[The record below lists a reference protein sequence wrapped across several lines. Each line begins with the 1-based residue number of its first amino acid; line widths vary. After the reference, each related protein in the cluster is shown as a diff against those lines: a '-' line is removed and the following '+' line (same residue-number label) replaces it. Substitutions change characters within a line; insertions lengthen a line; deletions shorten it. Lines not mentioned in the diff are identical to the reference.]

1 MKTTTIIMGL
11 TLWLAPLTVLA
22 QTKEEGAR
30 VHPPTVIT
38 NKTHNSITI
47 KAVPQPSNGQIV
59 EYAILALDS
68 SYFAKEDDVNDL
80 WDIVMA
86 TLVWQTSLTFTELN
100 PGTPYVLFAR
110 SQENSNYYAGRE
122 RSIDSYVRT
131 DIYTQPTN
139 PILPSITSTT
149 LPIGTSGEEYSTSL
163 TATGDMLM
171 IWGIDNGSLPE
182 GLQLYA
188 TGSISGTPRNAG
200 TFNFTVR
207 SMNSAGSDTKPLSI
221 VVNAGSTN
229 INPSQAP
236 HTNSLKAWIQNG
248 KLHVS
253 GLTIGQRWT
262 VYNVLGTLVHQD
274 IAGNSTAEITLP
286 IRGAYVVQS
295 GNRSIQVVY

>member
-1 MKTTTIIMGL
+1 
-11 TLWLAPLTVLA
+11 
-22 QTKEEGAR
+22 
-30 VHPPTVIT
+30 
-38 NKTHNSITI
+38 
-47 KAVPQPSNGQIV
+47 
-59 EYAILALDS
+59 
-68 SYFAKEDDVNDL
+68 
-80 WDIVMA
+80 
-86 TLVWQTSLTFTELN
+86 
-100 PGTPYVLFAR
+100 
-110 SQENSNYYAGRE
+110 
-122 RSIDSYVRT
+122 
-131 DIYTQPTN
+131 
-139 PILPSITSTT
+139 
-149 LPIGTSGEEYSTSL
+149 
-163 TATGDMLM
+163 MLM